1 MKPWQVESW
10 CQADITEEYLRRMKD
25 VLDLYAQ
32 PWDALHPVVCFDEQS
47 VQLLAD
53 SRPPWPVRPGIP
65 RRQDH
70 DYVRHGTRNV
80 FIFVEPQA
88 GWRHVLVTQRRT
100 KEDFAKV
107 MRYLVD
113 VVYPQVDAVSLVL
126 DNLNIHAVGSL
137 IEIYGKAEAD
147 RLMSRLHFHYTP
159 VHASWL
165 NIAEIELSA
174 MTRQALD
181 RRIPCEWALTLE
193 LIAWEHERNRLSIPI
208 NWSFDWKRAKRVFA
222 KEISGLRTL
231 PAPHN

>member
-1 MKPWQVESW
+1 VKPWQVESW

-32 PWDALHPVVCFDEQS
+32 PRDVLHPVVCFDEQS

-53 SRPPWPVRPGIP
+53 SRVCEPLRPGMP

-70 DYVRHGTRNV
+70 EYVRHGTRNV
-80 FIFVEPQA
+80 FIFVEPKA
-88 GWRHVLVTQRRT
+88 GQRHVLVTQRRT

-107 MRYLVD
+107 IRYLVD
-113 VVYPQVDAVSLVL
+113 VVYPHVEYVSLVL
-126 DNLNIHAVGSL
+126 DNLNTHTVETL
-137 IEIYGKAEAD
+137 IEIYGKAQAD
-147 RLMSRLHFHYTP
+147 QLISKLRFHYTP

-174 MTRQALD
+174 LTRQALD

-193 LIAWEHERNRLSIPI
+193 LIAWEYERNRLSIPI
-208 NWSFDWKRAKRVFA
+208 NWSFNWKRAKRVFA
-222 KEISGLRTL
+222 KEISELRGRA
-231 PAPHN
+231 APQN